1 MPVVPAQIT
10 ILPNVLRRPEVRSA
24 VVISCGTSAVG
35 RNRRDYDTISGMNTT
50 SGMESFGELLRR
62 LRDGRLSQDALALRA
77 GTSQSY
83 VSRVEAGEVIPTLG
97 QAEHLMNCLGYQLRM
112 RVESLPRRSDPEA
125 LPAQL
130 LMSPQER
137 MQSAAALHNVM
148 AEMKASLSA

>member
-1 MPVVPAQIT
+1 
-10 ILPNVLRRPEVRSA
+10 
-24 VVISCGTSAVG
+24 
-35 RNRRDYDTISGMNTT
+35 
-50 SGMESFGELLRR
+50 MESFGELLRR